1 MSLFF
6 SNFAFQI
13 VFTHKTGKEENNVMA
28 IIFAKENKDITT
40 QKLEMNITFD
50 NSEKVSGVL
59 TIVVEENDYQDNVR
73 KTLNDYRKKANIP
86 GFRPGQAPIGMI
98 KRQLGSQ
105 VKVDAINKL
114 VGEKIYDY
122 ISENKI
128 NMLGQPMPHLGEE
141 PVDLDAPAP
150 YTLKFDIAV
159 APEID
164 IKLSKRNK
172 IPFYN
177 IAVSDEM
184 IDQQIDA
191 YASRG
196 GSYEKVDSYEDND
209 MLKGDLREL
218 NEDGSTKEGGIT
230 VSDAVLMPAYIKV
243 DDQKALFQGCK
254 TGDIITFCPKAA
266 YPESTVEIS
275 SLLKISKEEAEK
287 VESSF
292 SYQITEITRYKKHA
306 IDQELFDQ
314 TFGEGVV
321 KDEKAFRNKIADN
334 LKEQLSINAEY
345 RFLSDVRAYV
355 EKKLGD
361 VKYAD
366 ELMKRIMLANN
377 KDKDQKYVDD
387 NYGASI
393 KELTWHL
400 AKNHLLEQCEIKIED
415 GDVKDIAKDMTRM
428 QFAQYGMAN
437 IPEEYIEQYAEEM
450 LKKPEQVDQLV
461 SQAADKKLMKALKT
475 VVALDEKDITFEE
488 FQKLDA

>member
-6 SNFAFQI
+6 SNFAFRI
-13 VFTHKTGKEENNVMA
+13 VFIFNNA
-28 IIFAKENKDITT
+28 ILFAKENKDITT

-321 KDEKAFRNKIADN
+321 IDEKAFRNKIADN

-488 FQKLDA
+488 FQKLGA

>member
-13 VFTHKTGKEENNVMA
+13 VFIFNNA
-28 IIFAKENKDITT
+28 ILFAKENKDITT

-243 DDQKALFQGCK
+243 DEQKALFQGCK

>member
-1 MSLFF
+1 
-6 SNFAFQI
+6 
-13 VFTHKTGKEENNVMA
+13 
-28 IIFAKENKDITT
+28 
-40 QKLEMNITFD
+40 MNITFD

-59 TIVVEENDYQDNVR
+59 TIIVEEADYQDNVR

-86 GFRPGQAPIGMI
+86 GFRPGQAPIGLI
-98 KRQLGSQ
+98 KRQLGPQ

-141 PVDLDAPAP
+141 PIDLDAPAP
-150 YTLKFDIAV
+150 YTMKFDIAV
-159 APEID
+159 APEMD

-172 IPFYN
+172 IAYYN
-177 IAVSDEM
+177 ISVSDEM

-218 NEDGSTKEGGIT
+218 NADGSTKEGGIT
-230 VSDAVLMPAYIKV
+230 VADAVLMPAYIKV

-254 TGDIITFCPKAA
+254 AGDIITFNPKKA
-266 YPESTVEIS
+266 YPESAIEIS
-275 SLLKISKEEAEK
+275 SLLKVSKEETEK
-287 VESSF
+287 IDADF

-306 IDQELFDQ
+306 VDQELFDQ
-314 TFGEGVV
+314 AFGEGTV
-321 KDEKAFRNKIADN
+321 KNEKEFREKIAAN
-334 LKEQLSINAEY
+334 LKEQLDTNAEY
-345 RFLSDVRAYV
+345 RFLRDVRTYV

-366 ELMKRIMLANN
+366 DLMKRIMLANN

-387 NYGASI
+387 NYASSI

-400 AKNHLLEQCEIKIED
+400 AKNHLLEQCEVKIED
-415 GDVKDIAKDMTRM
+415 ADVKEVAKEMTRM
-428 QFAQYGMAN
+428 QFIQYGMAN

-450 LKKPEQVDQLV
+450 LKKPEQVDQFV
-461 SQAADKKLMKALKT
+461 NQAADRKLMKALKG
-475 VVALDEKDITFEE
+475 VVALDEKEISFED

>member
-13 VFTHKTGKEENNVMA
+13 VFIFNNA
-28 IIFAKENKDITT
+28 ILFAKENKDITT

-377 KDKDQKYVDD
+377 KDKDQKYVDN

>member
-13 VFTHKTGKEENNVMA
+13 VFIFNNA
-28 IIFAKENKDITT
+28 ILFAKENKDITT

-475 VVALDEKDITFEE
+475 VVALDEKDTTFEE
-488 FQKLDA
+488 FQKLGA

>member
-1 MSLFF
+1 
-6 SNFAFQI
+6 
-13 VFTHKTGKEENNVMA
+13 
-28 IIFAKENKDITT
+28 
-40 QKLEMNITFD
+40 MNITFD

-59 TIVVEENDYQDNVR
+59 TIIIEEADYQDDVR
-73 KTLNDYRKKANIP
+73 KTLNSYRQKANIP

-98 KRQLGSQ
+98 KRQFGSQ

-141 PVDLDAPAP
+141 PIDLDAPAP
-150 YTLKFDIAV
+150 YTMKFDIAV

-172 IPFYN
+172 IAYYN

-191 YASRG
+191 YASRS

-218 NEDGSTKEGGIT
+218 NADGSTKEDGIT

-254 TGDIITFCPKAA
+254 AGDIITFNPKKA
-266 YPESTVEIS
+266 YPESTVEVS
-275 SLLKISKEEAEK
+275 SLLKITKEEAEN
-287 VESSF
+287 VDADF

-306 IDQELFDQ
+306 VDQELFDQ
-314 TFGEGVV
+314 TFGEGNV
-321 KDEKAFRNKIADN
+321 KDEKDFREKIAAN
-334 LKEQLSINAEY
+334 LKEQLNTNAEY
-345 RFLSDVRAYV
+345 RFLSDVRAYI

-366 ELMKRIMLANN
+366 DLMKRIMMANN

-387 NYGASI
+387 NYAASI

-400 AKNHLLEQCEIKIED
+400 AKNRLLEQCEIKIED
-415 GDVKDIAKDMTRM
+415 ADVKEVAKDMTRM
-428 QFAQYGMAN
+428 QFIQYGMSN

-450 LKKPEQVDQLV
+450 LKKPEQVDQFV
-461 SQAADKKLMKALKT
+461 NQAADRKLMKAMKE
-475 VVALDEKDITFEE
+475 VVALDEKEISFED

>member
-13 VFTHKTGKEENNVMA
+13 VFIFNNA
-28 IIFAKENKDITT
+28 ILFAKENKDITT

-86 GFRPGQAPIGMI
+86 GFRPGQAPIGII

-488 FQKLDA
+488 FQKLGA